1 MRDSKETYKAIS
13 ETFCNIVNG
22 RELLNEIDFAKGPN
36 EDELRRLFDRTDW
49 KGPTQTRPLY
59 HSINYDVAGDPT
71 TWDKESE
78 RLFRSREKE
87 AKAAR
92 IFDRGDGLDLELADD
107 TKPDS
112 RAKSVAK
119 KDAIVKQFNKHRTR
133 ILANSPAP
141 PVPEGPVTS
150 GSLTVTPKSSS
161 SRGMLSK
168 LGSIAH
174 KVAKNPFVRLGGKA
188 LGVVSAV
195 AAPVGVYYDAQAM
208 ADLDT
213 ETTFAPYKK
222 GKLPTFADRWRTV
235 KRMGGM

>member
-36 EDELRRLFDRTDW
+36 E
-49 KGPTQTRPLY
+49 
-59 HSINYDVAGDPT
+59 AG
-71 TWDKESE
+71 
-78 RLFRSREKE
+78 
-87 AKAAR
+87 
-92 IFDRGDGLDLELADD
+92 IFDRGDGLDLELAGD
-107 TKPDS
+107 TPDS
-112 RAKSVAK
+112 RAKALARAQDAHTKDAHAKSVAK

-168 LGSIAH
+168 LGSIAQS
-174 KVAKNPFVRLGGKA
+174 VAKNPFVRLGGKA

-222 GKLPTFADRWRTV
+222 GKLPTFADRWRTF